1 VRLAL
6 PHWRGHKGGFK
17 EMGLNPYAPKPARIV
32 RVKDETP
39 DTKTVTLSPNHFG
52 GFTPGQFAMLTV
64 YGVGEAPFSICS
76 SPFDKDSLQFSIR
89 RMGSVTR
96 MVHEARVG
104 DEVGVRGP
112 YGRGWPVESMSGRD
126 ILMVG
131 GGIGLAPLR
140 SLVLHLLGER
150 DKYGEI
156 AVCYGA
162 RTPSL
167 LMYRDEFDEWAGRGV
182 KLYLTVDVGEEGW
195 DGSVGVVTTIL
206 GKPLLNKAEA
216 IVCTCGPPVMIR
228 FVLKRLVELGY
239 SKENIYASLE
249 SRMRCGIGKCGHC
262 HFGGKHVCL
271 DGPVFQYGEM
281 ASLPRG
287 ISPF

>member
-1 VRLAL
+1 
-6 PHWRGHKGGFK
+6 
-17 EMGLNPYAPKPARIV
+17 MGVNPYVPKPVRIIGM
-32 RVKDETP
+32 RDEVY
-39 DTKTVTLSPNHFG
+39 DTKTITVAPNPLG
-52 GFTPGQFAMLTV
+52 SFTPGQFAMVTA

-76 SPFDKDSLQFSIR
+76 SPFERDKLQFSIR
-89 RMGSVTR
+89 RMGNVT
-96 MVHEARVG
+96 MALHESSVG
-104 DEVGVRGP
+104 DEVGIRGP
-112 YGRGWPVESMSGRD
+112 YGRGWPVEKMIGKN

-140 SLVLHLLGER
+140 SLVLYVLEDR
-150 DKYGEI
+150 DNYGDV

-167 LMYRDEFDEWAGRGV
+167 LMYKNEFEEWVKRDVR
-182 KLYLTVDVGEEGW
+182 LYLTVDVGEEGW
-195 DGSVGVVTTIL
+195 KGNIGVVTMIL
-206 GKPLLNKAEA
+206 DKPELSRNET
-216 IVCTCGPPVMIR
+216 IVCTCGPPVMIK

-262 HFGGKHVCL
+262 HFGDKHVCL
-271 DGPVFQYGEM
+271 DGPVFQYNEM
-281 ASLPRG
+281 LTLPKG

>member
-1 VRLAL
+1 
-6 PHWRGHKGGFK
+6 
-17 EMGLNPYAPKPARIV
+17 MGLNPYVPKPARII

-39 DTKTVTLSPNHFG
+39 DTKTFTVGPNHFQ

-76 SPFDKDSLQFSIR
+76 SPLDKDCLQFSIR
-89 RMGSVTR
+89 RMGSVTS
-96 MVHEARVG
+96 MIHEASPG
-104 DEVGVRGP
+104 DEVGLRGP
-112 YGRGWPVESMSGRD
+112 YGRGWPLERMRGRD
-126 ILMVG
+126 ILIVG

-140 SLVLHLLGER
+140 SLVLYLLGER
-150 DKYGEI
+150 GGYGEI

-167 LMYRDEFDEWAGRGV
+167 LMYRDEFEEWIRRGV
-182 KLYLTVDVGEEGW
+182 DLHLTVDVGEEGW
-195 DGSVGVVTTIL
+195 KGNVGVVTTIL
-206 GKPLLNKAEA
+206 DKPKLNRADT

-228 FVLKRLVELGY
+228 FVLKKLVELGY

-249 SRMRCGIGKCGHC
+249 SKMRCGVGKCGHC
-262 HFGGKHVCL
+262 HFGRKHICV
-271 DGPVFQYGEM
+271 DGPVFKYSEM
-281 ASLPRG
+281 LELPRG